1 MSGIWKQN
9 TTSVKNENYK
19 MKGET
24 MNNDILNA
32 VKGHAQ
38 AQIAMHQ
45 VNVMIYMKNPAGIR
59 EHSDIS
65 QAVEHE
71 LMEMAKW
78 QDVIDMVDKY
88 FPETPEDQMPLFS

>member
-1 MSGIWKQN
+1 M
-9 TTSVKNENYK
+9 KNEHLIK
-19 MKGET
+19 ALIKKLEGEIAVAEA
-24 MNNDILNA
+24 NVSVYLN
-32 VKGHAQ
+32 
-38 AQIAMHQ
+38 
-45 VNVMIYMKNPAGIR
+45 NPAGIG

-88 FPETPEDQMPLFS
+88 FPESPEDQMPLFS